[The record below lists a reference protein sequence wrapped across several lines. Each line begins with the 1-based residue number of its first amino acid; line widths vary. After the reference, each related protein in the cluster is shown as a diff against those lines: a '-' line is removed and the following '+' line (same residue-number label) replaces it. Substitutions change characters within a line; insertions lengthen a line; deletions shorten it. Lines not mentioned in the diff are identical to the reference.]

1 MQADS
6 AQQQGL
12 YRPEF
17 DHDACGIGALADI
30 NGERHHQILDDAL
43 SILVNLEHRGGTGL
57 EKNTGDGAGILF
69 QVPHHFFR
77 KEAQKCGQILPAE
90 GDYGVAMLFF
100 PQDDKGVE
108 DARRVFEEGCAE
120 AGVPLLFW
128 REVPVDPHDLGETAR
143 ACMPTILIPTTAGT
157 GSEMTSNAVLND
169 PITDSKQGTVSDYLY
184 AKVVLLDPELTA
196 GLPPFYTAIT
206 GLDALVHCIES
217 YVSLHATPFTDAL
230 NLQAMRMIS
239 DNIRKVYA
247 NGGNMEA
254 REQMLYGAAISGMG
268 FSNTQ
273 NGIIHALGMSVPSEH
288 HIPHGLMMAVCAPMG
303 MSFNALAAPE
313 KFAVIA
319 EILGSAPAGASMRE
333 KAKSAAAGFVNLM
346 DDLGIKQGLSNYGI
360 RREELRGVAELGA
373 AYKRLMD
380 SNPRKG
386 TADVLEKLLE
396 QFY

>member
-1 MQADS
+1 MFSSFQTVERVVYGRGVAAKLGDEVLRLGCRTVAVITDKGLVDAGIHTPLMASLKGAGVEALLYDQAELDPTPASIEKAAAWVRQNKVELLVGLGGGS
-6 AQQQGL
+6 AQDSTKATALLAVHEGPMSRYFGL
-12 YRPEF
+12 
-17 DHDACGIGALADI
+17 H
-30 NGERHHQILDDAL
+30 
-43 SILVNLEHRGGTGL
+43 
-57 EKNTGDGAGILF
+57 K
-69 QVPHHFFR
+69 VPS
-77 KEAQKCGQILPAE
+77 
-90 GDYGVAMLFF
+90 
-100 PQDDKGVE
+100 
-108 DARRVFEEGCAE
+108 
-120 AGVPLLFW
+120 
-128 REVPVDPHDLGETAR
+128 

-319 EILGSAPAGASMRE
+319 EILGSAPAGASVRE
-333 KAKSAAAGFVNLM
+333 KAKSAAAGFVSLM

>member
-1 MQADS
+1 MFSSFQTVERVVYGRGVAAKLGDE
-6 AQQQGL
+6 ALRLGCRTVAVITDKGL
-12 YRPEF
+12 V
-17 DHDACGIGALADI
+17 DAGIHTPLMASL
-30 NGERHHQILDDAL
+30 
-43 SILVNLEHRGGTGL
+43 
-57 EKNTGDGAGILF
+57 KGAGVEALLYDQAELDPTPASIEKAAAWVRQNKVELLVGLGGGSALDSTKATALLAVHEGPMSRYF
-69 QVPHHFFR
+69 GLHKVPS
-77 KEAQKCGQILPAE
+77 
-90 GDYGVAMLFF
+90 
-100 PQDDKGVE
+100 
-108 DARRVFEEGCAE
+108 
-120 AGVPLLFW
+120 
-128 REVPVDPHDLGETAR
+128 

-313 KFAVIA
+313 KFAQGHCRRA
-319 EILGSAPAGASMRE
+319 GEAAGAILLRTPD
-333 KAKSAAAGFVNLM
+333 AAHPLRA
-346 DDLGIKQGLSNYGI
+346 QHATA
-360 RREELRGVAELGA
+360 LRGTGADHVRLSLRQDQKLHQRPVA
-373 AYKRLMD
+373 
-380 SNPRKG
+380 
-386 TADVLEKLLE
+386 
-396 QFY
+396 